1 MSIKAFWLLLW
12 YTKVMVLLTH
22 IFIAVISL
30 IAAIILLARPSQKL
44 VKLELGFIAGT
55 LISGTVLLFQGA
67 SLLHLCVSGLLFTSL
82 SVVAVVVATRRIK
95 LAEQSL

>member
-1 MSIKAFWLLLW
+1 
-12 YTKVMVLLTH
+12 MVLLTH

-30 IAAIILLARPSQKL
+30 ITAIILLARPSQKL

-95 LAEQSL
+95 LAEQSF